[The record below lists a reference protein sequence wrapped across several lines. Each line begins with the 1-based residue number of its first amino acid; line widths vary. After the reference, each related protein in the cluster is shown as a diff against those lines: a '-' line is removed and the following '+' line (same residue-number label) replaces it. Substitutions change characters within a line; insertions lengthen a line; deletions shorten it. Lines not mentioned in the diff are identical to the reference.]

1 MFKRRA
7 ALLGLLFFLCAVP
20 SAFAQATGTI
30 NGRVVDQADAV
41 LPGVTISLKNSDTG
55 ATRTT
60 VTNGQGVY
68 SVPALDRGIYEMV
81 AELTGFASATRKV
94 ELIAGST
101 VAQDFTLGIA
111 ALAET
116 LTVSGSIPLVEATQ
130 SLVSSTI
137 RQTEVAQLPMVNR
150 SLAAMMTLLPGA
162 REVAASGSHGHA
174 AGYVSFAGNTGRS
187 FNMYNDGT
195 TRKTRTAERWCN

>member
-81 AELTGFASATRKV
+81 M
-94 ELIAGST
+94 LIHKMGKRVIISENG
-101 VAQDFTLGIA
+101 VQDPTDAGIA
-111 ALAET
+111 PEFMVRHLIWLTRAIRDGANVLGYFYWT
-116 LTVSGSIPLVEATQ
+116 LMDNYEWHLGVDFRMGLFAVDNASPNKS
-130 SLVSSTI
+130 
-137 RQTEVAQLPMVNR
+137 R
-150 SLAAMMTLLPGA
+150 SA
-162 REVAASGSHGHA
+162 
-174 AGYVSFAGNTGRS
+174 
-187 FNMYNDGT
+187 
-195 TRKTRTAERWCN
+195 RKTVEVYRRIAQEGKIPADLVTRYPEPEKK